1 MTESRTDTPHIPHL
15 PCAPP
20 RVVSST
26 ADVESV
32 AREVE
37 RAARVAVDIESN
49 GMFVYHARTCV
60 VQLAWDAQIVVID
73 AISAS
78 LAPLERALGDA
89 GPIKVVHDV
98 AFDARMLAESGIALG
113 NVHDTAICARM
124 LGHAATGLAS
134 MLGSALGVVIRKE
147 MQHHDWSLRPF
158 DDQALVYLATDVAH
172 LAALDDALFGAA
184 RERGIEEEVL
194 EETRYRI
201 ATATESAKTPDRRPP
216 YVRVKGIDRA
226 KGPELAIMRGL
237 AAVREREAERRDVP
251 PHKVMPAE
259 AMLAVARSRPA
270 TLAQLRRV
278 RGSPSNDAVA
288 EEMLSAVLDGLAAG
302 SIPDDERV
310 WFERPRVP
318 REELDAR
325 RQRESRLT
333 AWRRGEAKRREVD
346 EQVVLPGH
354 CVREI
359 AEHGAERAEDLARVA
374 GLGAFRV
381 ERDGEAIVRA
391 LRGEHVAEV
400 APEVSE

>member
-1 MTESRTDTPHIPHL
+1 MTESRTDVPHL
-15 PCAPP
+15 PCPPP

-60 VQLAWDAQIVVID
+60 VQLSWDAEIVVID

-113 NVHDTAICARM
+113 NVHDTSICARM

-134 MLGSALGVVIRKE
+134 MLASALGVVIRKE

-158 DDQALVYLATDVAH
+158 DDQALAYLATDVAH
-172 LAALDDALFGAA
+172 LAALDDALFGGA

-201 ATATESAKTPDRRPP
+201 ATATESAKTPDLRPP
-216 YVRVKGIDRA
+216 YVRVKGIERA

-288 EEMLSAVLDGLAAG
+288 EEMLRAVIDGLAAG

-333 AWRRGEAKRREVD
+333 AWRRDEAKRRKVD

-359 AEHGAERAEDLARVA
+359 AEHGADRPEDLARVP
-374 GLGAFRV
+374 GLGTFRV